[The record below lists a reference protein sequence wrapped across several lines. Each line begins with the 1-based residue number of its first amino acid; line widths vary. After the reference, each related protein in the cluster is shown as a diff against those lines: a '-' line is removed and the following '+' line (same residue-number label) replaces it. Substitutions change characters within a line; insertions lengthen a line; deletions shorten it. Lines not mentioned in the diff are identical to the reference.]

1 MYLEKYWPG
10 SSSANCASMGS
21 YPLLTC
27 GQRYLPERRSG
38 SEIFAGTAFQ
48 RVPAPLHP
56 WRVPADGVGEPA
68 TEQGADD
75 AARYEESG
83 GERPEH
89 RERFRRHVASIALS
103 ISLVEEVHDQ
113 LQSVHRQTDTHTT

>member
-1 MYLEKYWPG
+1 VPKLIEGQPNEYGVICRNAVVLAFHLWP
-10 SSSANCASMGS
+10 
-21 YPLLTC
+21 T
-27 GQRYLPERRSG
+27 
-38 SEIFAGTAFQ
+38 IFAGTAFQ
-48 RVPAPLHP
+48 RVPKPLHP